1 MNLKKIIKKIIK
13 VNLFNLILIKI
24 LFFSSK
30 KSNYFRLNYELNKRK
45 LTLKSYPTFIFLNTT
60 NLCNYRCKFCE
71 IHYFHPFAISK
82 KGKVF
87 PNNVNNDFIEKFRR
101 LFKRCV
107 FIELSGA
114 TGEPLLNPYFI
125 EICKKLKEFKIFLNS
140 TTNASLLNTSI
151 SKELVEM
158 KFNTI
163 AASIHS
169 GDKDNYQEL
178 QGGDLNLIFNNLK
191 TLIEIRNTKNSDLPK
206 IIINCLLFKLNHY
219 TLKNLIKQAKEIGV
233 DSVNIYHY
241 YASRNKLEKDI
252 SYFFDYEEG
261 NKILDEIYEFARNID
276 QKMTPLIPNYINID
290 SMDKNIKNNCNQPWE
305 NIKFKG
311 CVEYEDSH
319 YIGACNR
326 IMLFRLNYKEFKG
339 DFIKDIWNHE
349 LFFYFRKT
357 VLHNPICKFC
367 NDVNTPKLR
376 CISNKEYQIKRDKA
390 IEEFFIEASKNIEI
404 TPRKGI
410 YLIHKNPYEYK
421 DYYETLKL

>member
-1 MNLKKIIKKIIK
+1 MNLKNIVKKIIK
-13 VNLFNLILIKI
+13 VNLFNYILIKI
-24 LFFSSK
+24 LFFNSK
-30 KSNYFRLNYELNKRK
+30 KSNYFRLYYELNKKK
-45 LTLKSYPTFIFLNTT
+45 LILKSYPTLIFLTTT

-71 IHYFHPFAISK
+71 IHYFYPFASNK
-82 KGKVF
+82 AGKVF
-87 PNNVNNDFIEKFRR
+87 PNNININFIEKFRK
-101 LFKRCV
+101 LFKNSM

-114 TGEPLLNPYFI
+114 TGEPFLNPYFI
-125 EICKKLKEFKIFLNS
+125 EICKKLKTFKNILNS

-163 AASIHS
+163 VASIHS
-169 GDKDNYQEL
+169 GDEDNYQVL
-178 QGGDLNLIFNNLK
+178 QGGDLNMIFNNLK
-191 TLIEIRNTKNSDLPK
+191 TLIEIRNAKKTGMPK
-206 IIINCLLFKLNHY
+206 VIINCLLFKLNHN
-219 TLKNLIKQAKEIGV
+219 TLKNLIRQAKEIGI

-241 YASRNKLEKDI
+241 YASRNKLEKNV
-252 SYFFDYEEG
+252 SYYFDSEKG
-261 NKILDEIYEFARNID
+261 NKILDELYEYARIIG
-276 QKMTPLIPNYINID
+276 QKINPLIPNYIDID
-290 SMDKNIKNNCNQPWE
+290 SMDKNIKNKCNQPWE

-339 DFIKDIWNHE
+339 DFINNIWNHE
-349 LFFYFRKT
+349 LFIYLRET
-357 VLHNPICKFC
+357 VLQNPICKYC

-376 CISNKEYQIKRDKA
+376 CINNKEYQIKRDKA

-404 TPRKGI
+404 TSRNGI

-421 DYYETLKL
+421 DYYQTLK